1 MRIRVW
7 LLAGL
12 MVAFL
17 PACFKKMP
25 PASQDRTDALSIV
38 GGNLSTERTESTRL
52 SGGNVSDERSLI
64 RTGTLDL
71 RAKDLNVV
79 KTEVEAMVRGAGG
92 RVDSW
97 SITDDRWLSMRLRIP
112 EARLDEAMDRI
123 ATLGRVKSRS
133 LQSSDVT
140 DQVIDLEVRL
150 TNLIAL
156 RDRLRSYLE
165 RASDL
170 KEILEVEKELARVQT
185 DVEIIQRQLELL
197 KTRMALSELSL
208 TVRK

>member
-1 MRIRVW
+1 MRISAWV
-7 LLAGL
+7 LIGL
-12 MVAFL
+12 TIAFL
-17 PACFKKMP
+17 PACFYKTP
-25 PASQDRTDALSIV
+25 PETLASHHQADARTGADSD
-38 GGNLSTERTESTRL
+38 GSSRL
-52 SGGNVSDERSLI
+52 SGGNVSDERSVI

-79 KTEVEAMVRGAGG
+79 KAEVETMVRDAGG

-97 SITDDRWLSMRLRIP
+97 SINDDEWLTMRLRIP
-112 EARLDEAMDRI
+112 ESRLDEAMDRI

-133 LQSSDVT
+133 LESSDVT

-150 TNLIAL
+150 ANLIAL

-197 KTRMALSELSL
+197 KTRMALSELL
-208 TVRK
+208 LRVRK